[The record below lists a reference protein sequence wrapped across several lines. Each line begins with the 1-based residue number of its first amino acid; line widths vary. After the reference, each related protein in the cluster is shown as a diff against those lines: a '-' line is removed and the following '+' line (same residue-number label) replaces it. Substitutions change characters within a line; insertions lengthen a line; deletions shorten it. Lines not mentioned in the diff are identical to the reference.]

1 MTDDD
6 VLNTARDLSAGHE
19 LVTVQTVAERL
30 GTRDMSD
37 VQRHF
42 EHLRLTNKVSRG
54 LASSAAGFF
63 VTYTPND

>member
-1 MTDDD
+1 MTDED
-6 VLNTARDLSAGHE
+6 VLNTARDLTAGHE
-19 LVTVQTVAERL
+19 LVTVQSVAERL

-37 VQRHF
+37 IQRCF

-54 LASSAAGFF
+54 LASSSAGFF